1 MAAIEKIFSMFGV
14 ETGEAEDEIIEEV
27 EEQQPE
33 ASSKKG
39 EKVVKFTSDM
49 KTKKVA
55 RPQVVKAM
63 ISEIDYMILKL
74 TKFPEEAIKIADEI
88 KSGKVLTLNLT
99 GLDID
104 VARRMLD
111 FIEGA
116 AHITEAKVS
125 KITDD
130 VFSITPKSVKLTS
143 EIPKELESPEIRNY
157 NPMRNDY
164 KYNEEEEIIIK
175 K

>member
-1 MAAIEKIFSMFGV
+1 MISNKKIGSKFEKDFANFL
-14 ETGEAEDEIIEEV
+14 A
-27 EEQQPE
+27 
-33 ASSKKG
+33 SKKYW
-39 EKVVKFTSDM
+39 VH
-49 KTKKVA
+49 
-55 RPQVVKAM
+55 
-63 ISEIDYMILKL
+63 
-74 TKFPEEAIKIADEI
+74 
-88 KSGKVLTLNLT
+88 
-99 GLDID
+99 
-104 VARRMLD
+104 